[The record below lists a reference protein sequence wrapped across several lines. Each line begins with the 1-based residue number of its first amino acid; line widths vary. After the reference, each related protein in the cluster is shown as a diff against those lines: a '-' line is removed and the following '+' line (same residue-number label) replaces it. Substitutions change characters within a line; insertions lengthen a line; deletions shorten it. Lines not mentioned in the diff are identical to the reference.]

1 MALIGK
7 KTKTEAVGEGSSW
20 TAGRNLS
27 GRAIAIGLFAAIACG
42 PIALFAFASQP
53 ETVVAAPETRSG
65 TLPSS
70 QQAAG
75 DYALGYVA
83 AWLGASRDDTVE
95 LEQYIDAATVREIST
110 TPWEYRDLAIASLSP
125 AEGSSLITVV
135 IGANVR
141 ELTTDD
147 EGGNGEAW
155 PRRYFQ
161 VVVNVSDVGEL
172 GVVGLPAPIAPPA
185 PTEDTVKLEYPAGL
199 DNSTPVAESVLAFLN
214 AYLAGSGDITRVST
228 PGTDFEALDP
238 APYVSIDLVDLI
250 ASIEPAANPGDGDT
264 VRVLASVTLANVYDQ
279 RLSATYALTLTAR
292 DSRWEISAIDLAP
305 QQTTAAGEDTAPSST
320 PSPTGDGSN

>member
-1 MALIGK
+1 MGLFGK
-7 KTKTEAVGEGSSW
+7 KTKADPAGEGSSW
-20 TAGRNLS
+20 TAGRNLG
-27 GRAIAIGLFAAIACG
+27 GRLIAVGLFAAIACG
-42 PIALFAFASQP
+42 PAALVAFASQP
-53 ETVVAAPETRSG
+53 ETVVAAPETQAAA
-65 TLPSS
+65 LPAA

-95 LEQYIDAATVREIST
+95 LEEYIDAASVREIST

-125 AEGSSLITVV
+125 VEGSTLITAV
-135 IGANVR
+135 IGASVR

-147 EGGNGEAW
+147 EGGNGDAW

-161 VVVNVSDVGEL
+161 VVVNVSDSGAL
-172 GVVGLPAPIAPPA
+172 GVVGLPAPIAPPTPA
-185 PTEDTVKLEYPAGL
+185 EDTVELEYPARL

-228 PGTDFEALDP
+228 PGTDFAALDP

-250 ASIEPAANPGDGDT
+250 AELEPAANPGDGDT

-305 QQTTAAGEDTAPSST
+305 LQPTAADEDPAPSST
-320 PSPTGDGSN
+320 PSPTGDGPN